1 MEQVLPVSF
10 QATLELGQ
18 LNERVM
24 EHEFDYQGVNIFP
37 TDHDSN
43 QPFDFYLPDG
53 RSVECKIDLRSQ
65 ATNKAHFEEPT
76 MNRAADIHIHTMTYA
91 MVFHRAE
98 VEQLWQRGNSV
109 RAGDLGYNCRA
120 VPKFVL
126 KGRGMYLDEFIKSLK
141 H

>member
-1 MEQVLPVSF
+1 MEQVLPESF
-10 QATLELGQ
+10 QSALALGQ
-18 LNERVM
+18 LNEKVI

-37 TDHDSN
+37 TDHDSK

-53 RSVECKIDLRSQ
+53 RSVEVKIDLRSQ
-65 ATNKAHFEEPT
+65 ATNKALFEEPT
-76 MNRAADIHIHTMTYA
+76 MGRAADIHIHTMTYA
-91 MVFHRAE
+91 MAFRRE
-98 VEQLWQRGNSV
+98 EIEQLWQRGNPV
-109 RAGDLGYNCRA
+109 RVGDFGYNCRA